1 MERKRHGEAGQVLPW
16 MIAFLAILLLM
27 AGAVVDIGQAYRV
40 RIALQAS
47 TDAAALAGASK
58 LPDSSAARATA
69 QSFSGEGGAK
79 NEITKV
85 GSVSATITTS
95 CSSAYPG
102 CRPDNTVAVQQTAK
116 VGTSFLGLIG
126 INDITITTKSSACAP
141 CGARPLDVVV
151 LLDRTG
157 SMCTFS
163 DGTYDASCTDLN
175 NAKDGIRTFLGLMDP
190 SANRVALGLFPPATS
205 TGARCSTPSSAAY
218 NSQSSAYIVVPFST
232 DYRVSGS
239 QGLNSSSNLVQS
251 VNCIQAGGS
260 TAYATALE
268 KAQAYLQ
275 ANGRQNAQKVIVM
288 MSDGAAN
295 TGPTYYSTTSPYR
308 RQPCQQGVNSAATI
322 KAQDTVIYTIGY
334 DLDAQGA
341 NVCQSYTGA
350 LESPSITA
358 QYALQQIASPGNFYN
373 HPSASDLSAVFS
385 AVAYDINA
393 GTARLID

>member
-1 MERKRHGEAGQVLPW
+1 MQQHRKHGQSGQVLPM
-16 MIAFLAILLLM
+16 MIAFLAIVLLM
-27 AGAVVDIGQAYRV
+27 AGSVIDIGQAYRV

-58 LPDSSAARATA
+58 LPDSAAAQSTA
-69 QSFSGEGGAK
+69 QSYSGTAAGK
-79 NEITKV
+79 NAILKV
-85 GSVSATITTS
+85 GPISATTATS
-95 CSSAYPG
+95 CTNSFPG
-102 CRPDNTVAVQQTAK
+102 CRPDNTVVVRQTAK
-116 VGTSFLGLIG
+116 VGTSFLGIIG
-126 INDITITTKSSACAP
+126 IHDITITTKSSACSP

-163 DGTYDASCTDLN
+163 DGDPDPGCTDLN

-190 SANRVALGLFPPATS
+190 SANRVALGLFPPASSIGT
-205 TGARCSTPSSAAY
+205 RCSTPSSSTY
-218 NSQSSAYIVVPFST
+218 NSLSSQYVVVPFST
-232 DYRVSGS
+232 DYRTGS
-239 QGLNSSSNLVQS
+239 GLNPSSNLVQS
-251 VNCIQAGGS
+251 VNCIRAGGS
-260 TAYATALE
+260 TSYATGIE
-268 KAQAYLQ
+268 EAQEYLA
-275 ANGRQNAQKVIVM
+275 ANARPNAQRVIVM

-295 TGPTYYSTTSPYR
+295 TGPTYYSSTSPYR
-308 RQPCQQGVNSAATI
+308 RQPCRQGVTSAAAV
-322 KAQDTVIYTIGY
+322 KAQDTIIYTIGY

-358 QYALQQIASPGNFYN
+358 QSALQQIASPGNFYN

>member
-1 MERKRHGEAGQVLPW
+1 MERTQHGQSGQVLPM
-16 MIAFLAILLLM
+16 MIGFLLVMLLM
-27 AGAVVDIGQAYRV
+27 AGAVIDVGQAYRV

-58 LPDSSAARATA
+58 LPDSAAARSSA
-69 QSFSGEGGAK
+69 QSYSGEAGAK
-79 NEITKV
+79 NAITKI
-85 GSVSATITTS
+85 GPIAASISTS
-95 CSSAYPG
+95 CTNLYPG
-102 CRPDNTVAVQQTAK
+102 CRPDNTVAVRQTAK
-116 VGTSFLGLIG
+116 VGTSFLGVIG
-126 INDITITTKSSACAP
+126 IHEITITTKSSACSP

-163 DGTYDASCTDLN
+163 DGSFDSSCTDLN

-190 SANRVALGLFPPATS
+190 SANRVALGLFPPASS
-205 TGARCSTPSSAAY
+205 TGNRCSTPSSSTY
-218 NSQSSAYIVVPFST
+218 NSTTAPYVVVPFST
-232 DYRVSGS
+232 DYRTGS
-239 QGLNSSSNLVQS
+239 NLNAGSNLVQS

-260 TAYATALE
+260 TAYATGIE

-275 ANGRQNAQKVIVM
+275 ANARPQAQKVIVM

-295 TGPTYYSTTSPYR
+295 TGPTYYSSTSPYR
-308 RQPCQQGVNSAATI
+308 RQPCRQGITSATTV
-322 KAQDTVIYTIGY
+322 KAQDTIIYTIGY
-334 DLDAQGA
+334 DLDATGA
-341 NVCQSYTGA
+341 NVCQAYTGA

>member
-1 MERKRHGEAGQVLPW
+1 MQRTQHGQSGQVLPIV
-16 MIAFLAILLLM
+16 IAFLAVVILM
-27 AGAVVDIGQAYRV
+27 AGAVIDVGQAYRV

-58 LPDSSAARATA
+58 LPDATAARTSA
-69 QSFSGEGGAK
+69 QSYSGETGAK
-79 NEITKV
+79 NAIARIGPITA
-85 GSVSATITTS
+85 SITTS
-95 CSSAYPG
+95 CTNLYPG

-116 VGTSFLGLIG
+116 VATSFLGLIG
-126 INDITITTKSSACAP
+126 IKNITITTRSSACSP

-163 DGTYDASCTDLN
+163 DGSFDPACTDLN

-190 SANRVALGLFPPATS
+190 AANRVALGLFPPATS
-205 TGARCSTPSSAAY
+205 TGSRCSTPSSATY
-218 NSQSSAYIVVPFST
+218 NSTSAQYVVVPFST
-232 DYRVSGS
+232 DYRTGS
-239 QGLNSSSNLVQS
+239 ALNASSNLVQS

-260 TAYATALE
+260 TAYATGIE
-268 KAQAYLQ
+268 KASAYLQ
-275 ANGRQNAQKVIVM
+275 ANARPQAQKVIVM

-295 TGPTYYSTTSPYR
+295 TGPTFYATTSPYR
-308 RQPCQQGVNSAATI
+308 RQPCRQGITSATTV
-322 KAQDTVIYTIGY
+322 KAQDTIIYTIGY
-334 DLDAQGA
+334 DLDATGA

-393 GTARLID
+393 GSARLID